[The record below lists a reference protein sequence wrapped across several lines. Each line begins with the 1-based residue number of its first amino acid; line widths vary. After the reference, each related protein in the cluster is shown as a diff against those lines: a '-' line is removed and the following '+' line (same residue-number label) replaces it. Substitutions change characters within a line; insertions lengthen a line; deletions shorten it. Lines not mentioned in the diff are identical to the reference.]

1 MCPKSE
7 IWLPSESVA
16 SVRSEKHQPWQRAMP
31 GCAPRVRAVQAP
43 CQCCAA
49 VLCYNK
55 QSLKENSE
63 SAHYMAVHVKVGC
76 ACLVPSQHWAVL
88 VWLATE
94 KVSWQSQLRFLA
106 CSQYSF
112 RLSGLVGQ
120 YRVCN
125 YGQCKIGLPFWPAS
139 QKAACKSLK
148 GNAHLFVS
156 F

>member
-7 IWLPSESVA
+7 TWLPSESVA
-16 SVRSEKHQPWQRAMP
+16 SVRFEKHQP
-31 GCAPRVRAVQAP
+31 CLAVPQGLGLCRHLAN
-43 CQCCAA
+43 AVLT

-76 ACLVPSQHWAVL
+76 ACLIPSQHWAVL

-94 KVSWQSQLRFLA
+94 KVRWQSQLRFLA

-112 RLSGLVGQ
+112 RISGLVGQ
-120 YRVCN
+120 YRVCD

-139 QKAACKSLK
+139 RKAACKSLK
-148 GNAHLFVS
+148 GNAHLFVP

>member
-1 MCPKSE
+1 MKYGCLQS
-7 IWLPSESVA
+7 LLQA
-16 SVRSEKHQPWQRAMP
+16 YALRSISRGKGQ
-31 GCAPRVRAVQAP
+31 CLAVPQGLGLCRHLAN
-43 CQCCAA
+43 AVLT